1 MVVCWC
7 DDIGHGDKC
16 GDGGGNGVCGV
27 DGVIM
32 VFVVGVRGDGGA
44 IMMSVVVIVV
54 RMVVGA
60 VVVVVVNL

>member
-1 MVVCWC
+1 MKMYQFLEDALYHRPLQLQTFSFRV
-7 DDIGHGDKC
+7 
-16 GDGGGNGVCGV
+16 
-27 DGVIM
+27 